1 MKSESKCSCRMKG
14 SVHGDG
20 KKVSLKS
27 ESKCS

>member
-20 KKVSLKS
+20 KKVLMES
-27 ESKCS
+27 ERKCP